1 MNFKEHRTK
10 WNNCQACSLC
20 QTRKHVVLGRGSLPA
35 SILFV
40 GEAPGASEDVL
51 GQPFKG
57 PAGQLL
63 DQIIE
68 RALKGRKVA
77 LAFTNVVAC
86 LPVDENGKK
95 SDEPEI
101 EAIEA
106 CRDRL
111 TEFVELAKP
120 RAIVLVGKLSEK
132 YTPLATERIEK
143 EANIPAVQWRKIVHP
158 SAILKLKTKQPE
170 QIGLL
175 IQTCTVTISDLLT
188 DLGF

>member
-1 MNFKEHRTK
+1 MNYKEHRAK
-10 WNNCQACSLC
+10 WNNCQNCSLC
-20 QTRKHVVLGRGSLPA
+20 ETRKHVVLGRGQLPCDV
-35 SILFV
+35 LFV

-51 GQPFKG
+51 GQPFQG

-63 DQIIE
+63 DKIITN
-68 RALKGRKVA
+68 AIKGRNVA

-86 LPVDENGKK
+86 LPVGEDGKK
-95 SDEPEI
+95 ADEPEI
-101 EAIEA
+101 ESIEA

-111 TEFVELAKP
+111 TEFVVLAKP

-132 YTPLATERIEK
+132 YIPMATERIER
-143 EANIPAVQWRKIVHP
+143 EANTPAVIWKKIIHP
-158 SAILKLKTKQPE
+158 SAILKLKNKQPE

-175 IQTCTVTISDLLT
+175 IQTCTITISDLLT